1 MDNKKKYIIGIVL
14 FIFLGLMVFTFANPS
29 RNNESGKDNN
39 NGGKTNV
46 EEKDN
51 NKNNQTNN
59 GTNNGNNVVNN
70 QNQVNNQIQ
79 NNDNSY
85 DLALEAVKNAED
97 KIDDES
103 YDNAKD
109 LVDKVTNDNQK
120 NELQERLDKVKDM
133 IDAKKLVEE
142 LEKKVNT
149 ALDKDEMDNAR
160 DFRKTEEIVSKVSNV
175 TNEELK
181 KELEDKLEELAK
193 LLDDV
198 TSPVINIENGAI
210 LSSGTNIEVEDENE
224 FSMKLIKNGG
234 AEEEIENGQAVG
246 EGTYTLKVVDKA
258 FNETVIEFIV
268 DLTAPKFNIASGTH
282 STEDINIEIDDLTLD
297 YVEIYNQDKKTK
309 ELVQKNNF
317 VLTDEGTY
325 RLTAYD
331 KAGHKTTVW
340 VAIDKTSPVI
350 TGVENGK
357 YYRTDVTATITDK
370 FLVKV
375 LVNDIEQTGFIT
387 TGTNNEGREL
397 VLNFKEEGTYTIVAM
412 DKVGNETTVTFT
424 IDKTKPVIT
433 GVEDGKYYNTDVTPV
448 ISDVNFKNAT
458 LKRNGTHI
466 KSYKPGDVITEEGTY
481 TLVATD
487 LAMNKTKLITFVIDK
502 TAPKAVSTTYNP
514 TTPTNGSVEVTIRVN
529 EKILPVEGWTLSEDG
544 MAISRV
550 FEENVNGNVTIS
562 DLAGN
567 KVVRYYSI
575 KNIDKEPPK
584 PVSTTYNPTTPT
596 NGSVEVTI
604 RVNEKLLPVE
614 GWTLSEDGMAISRV
628 FEENVNGNVTISDLA
643 GNKVVRYY
651 SIKNIDKEPPKP
663 VSTTY
668 NPTTPTNG
676 SVEVTIRVNEK
687 LLPVEGWTL
696 SEDGMAISRVFEEN
710 VNGNVTISDLAGNEV
725 VRYYSIKNIDKNA
738 PVVELFDDRE
748 TSLESSAYSIKNV
761 KAVITD
767 ENEYTAILTNQN
779 NEEVEYVSGTMITK
793 RGNYTLTVTDK
804 AGNVTTVTFAI
815 DKDYPLVYLNGT
827 KYEKVNNNIVYFNR
841 ENGTVTISVKD
852 LNLNVVTLT
861 KDNNEITFTE
871 GMTVTEDGTYVITAT
886 DKANNTTKVTFVLDT
901 TAPVVELFDDR
912 GTSLENGAYSIKNV
926 KAVITEANEYTAIL
940 TNQNNEEIEYVSGT
954 MITKRGNYTL
964 TVTDKAG
971 NVTTVTFAI
980 DKDYPLVY
988 LNDTKYEKVNNNIV
1002 YFNRKNGTVILSVK
1016 DLNLNTVTL
1025 TKNNNEITFTEGM
1038 TITEEGTYVITAT
1051 DKANNIT
1058 KVTFI
1063 IDKTAPIFK
1072 PEKWGYTLEADKNA
1086 TFTCPT
1092 DMTQYAK
1099 DELSGLSKVVLDEW
1113 YAKNRSI
1120 PDQTKP
1126 GKFVCRYFSYDK
1138 AGNMVSNDIH
1148 YTVVDT
1154 TAPVITLNGE
1164 KNINLVS
1171 GVDTYTE
1178 EYATVTDNV
1187 DETITNLAPA
1197 YINYYTLDGTFL
1209 GRVSS
1214 VDTNNEGRYNLVYY
1228 TKDATGNEALKV
1240 TRLVYVRL
1248 QEDSNKV
1255 SIQTAEDLLK
1265 ISQNPEAYKGK
1276 LIVLTN
1282 DINLKGINWTPIN
1295 AWSGVLDGTVIDGQ
1309 GHSIK
1314 NMTVNDETL
1323 SAAGFI
1329 SYNASSVTIKNLV
1342 FDNAFVKTKKANQTY
1357 AGVVMGKNYVKT
1369 TFENITVKNSRVE
1382 NNWQSG
1388 GILGF
1393 AETNAQTFKN
1403 CTVENTFVG
1412 GENATSGSLFG
1423 LGDVDVNVI
1432 NCVAKNVDLYT
1443 DGLTWNSTQ
1452 KKENIFWVGHLYSK
1466 TLAVTSSTEENVNIV
1481 K

>member
-1 MDNKKKYIIGIVL
+1 MDNKKKYIIAIVL
-14 FIFLGLMVFTFANPS
+14 FIFLGLTIFTFANPS
-29 RNNESGKDNN
+29 RNEEKNGDGKTDIEDKNNQDNIIDNGNNQNNGQDDNN
-39 NGGKTNV
+39 N
-46 EEKDN
+46 N
-51 NKNNQTNN
+51 NNNNN
-59 GTNNGNNVVNN
+59 NNPANNLV
-70 QNQVNNQIQ
+70 QVI
-79 NNDNSY
+79 DNSY
-85 DLALEAVKNAED
+85 NLALEAVKNAED
-97 KIDDES
+97 KLDDES
-103 YDNAKD
+103 YENALD
-109 LVDKVTNDNQK
+109 LVNKVTNENQK
-120 NELQERLDKVKDM
+120 NELQERLDAVKDM

-160 DFRKTEEIVSKVSNV
+160 DFRETEEIVSKVSNV
-175 TNEELK
+175 INEELK

-198 TSPVINIENGAI
+198 NSPVINIENGAI
-210 LSSGTNIEVEDENE
+210 LSSETSIEVEDENE
-224 FSMKLIKNGG
+224 FSMKLTKDGG
-234 AEEEIENGQAVG
+234 AEEEIENGQTVG

-258 FNETVIEFIV
+258 FNETVIEFII

-282 STEDINIEIDDLTLD
+282 STEDINVEIDDITLD

-309 ELVQKNNF
+309 ELVQDKNF
-317 VLTDEGTY
+317 VLTEEGTY

-375 LVNDIEQTGFIT
+375 LVNDIEQTGIIT

-397 VLNFKEEGTYTIVAM
+397 VLNFKEEGTYTIVAV

-502 TAPKAVSTTYNP
+502 TAPK
-514 TTPTNGSVEVTIRVN
+514 
-529 EKILPVEGWTLSEDG
+529 
-544 MAISRV
+544 
-550 FEENVNGNVTIS
+550 
-562 DLAGN
+562 
-567 KVVRYYSI
+567 
-575 KNIDKEPPK
+575 
-584 PVSTTYNPTTPT
+584 
-596 NGSVEVTI
+596 
-604 RVNEKLLPVE
+604 
-614 GWTLSEDGMAISRV
+614 
-628 FEENVNGNVTISDLA
+628 
-643 GNKVVRYY
+643 
-651 SIKNIDKEPPKP
+651 P

-738 PVVELFDDRE
+738 PVVELFDDKG
-748 TSLESSAYSIKNV
+748 TSLADGAYTVKNV

-815 DKDYPLVYLNGT
+815 DKDYPLVYLNDT

-841 ENGTVTISVKD
+841 E
-852 LNLNVVTLT
+852 
-861 KDNNEITFTE
+861 
-871 GMTVTEDGTYVITAT
+871 
-886 DKANNTTKVTFVLDT
+886 
-901 TAPVVELFDDR
+901 
-912 GTSLENGAYSIKNV
+912 
-926 KAVITEANEYTAIL
+926 
-940 TNQNNEEIEYVSGT
+940 
-954 MITKRGNYTL
+954 
-964 TVTDKAG
+964 
-971 NVTTVTFAI
+971 
-980 DKDYPLVY
+980 
-988 LNDTKYEKVNNNIV
+988 
-1002 YFNRKNGTVILSVK
+1002 NGTVILSVK

-1092 DMTQYAK
+1092 DMAQYVK

-1113 YAKNRSI
+1113 YAKNGSI

-1214 VDTNNEGRYNLVYY
+1214 VDTNNEGRYNLVYF
-1228 TKDATGNEALKV
+1228 TKDAAGNEATKV

-1295 AWSGVLDGTVIDGQ
+1295 AWNGVLNGTVIDGQ

-1323 SAAGFI
+1323 NAAGFI

-1452 KKENIFWVGHLYSK
+1452 KKENTFWVGHLYSK
-1466 TLAVTSSTEENVNIV
+1466 TLVVTSSTEENINIV

>member
-1 MDNKKKYIIGIVL
+1 MDNKKKYIIAIVL
-14 FIFLGLMVFTFANPS
+14 FIFLGLTVFTFANPS
-29 RNNESGKDNN
+29 RNEEKNGDGKTNIEDKNNQDNIIDNGNNQNNGQDDNN
-39 NGGKTNV
+39 NNNNNN
-46 EEKDN
+46 N
-51 NKNNQTNN
+51 NKNNNPANN
-59 GTNNGNNVVNN
+59 LV
-70 QNQVNNQIQ
+70 QVI
-79 NNDNSY
+79 DNSY
-85 DLALEAVKNAED
+85 NLALEAVKNAED
-97 KIDDES
+97 KLDDES
-103 YDNAKD
+103 YDNALD
-109 LVDKVTNDNQK
+109 LVNKVTNENQK
-120 NELQERLDKVKDM
+120 NELQERLDAVKDM
-133 IDAKKLVEE
+133 INAKKLVEE

-160 DFRKTEEIVSKVSNV
+160 DFRETEEIVSKVSNV
-175 TNEELK
+175 INEELK

-198 TSPVINIENGAI
+198 NSPVINVENGAI
-210 LSSGTNIEVEDENE
+210 LSSETSIEVEDENE
-224 FSMKLIKNGG
+224 FSMKLTKDGG
-234 AEEEIENGQAVG
+234 AEEEIENGQTVG

-258 FNETVIEFIV
+258 FNETVIEFII

-282 STEDINIEIDDLTLD
+282 STEDINVEIDDITLD

-309 ELVQKNNF
+309 ELVQDKNF
-317 VLTDEGTY
+317 VLTEEGTY

-375 LVNDIEQTGFIT
+375 LVNDIEQTGIIT

-397 VLNFKEEGTYTIVAM
+397 VLNFKEEGTYTIVAV

-458 LKRNGTHI
+458 LKRNGAHI

-502 TAPKAVSTTYNP
+502 TA
-514 TTPTNGSVEVTIRVN
+514 
-529 EKILPVEGWTLSEDG
+529 
-544 MAISRV
+544 
-550 FEENVNGNVTIS
+550 
-562 DLAGN
+562 
-567 KVVRYYSI
+567 
-575 KNIDKEPPK
+575 PK

-687 LLPVEGWTL
+687 ILPVEGWIL

-738 PVVELFDDRE
+738 PVVELFDDKG
-748 TSLESSAYSIKNV
+748 TSLADGAYTVKNV

-804 AGNVTTVTFAI
+804 AENVTTVTFAI

-827 KYEKVNNNIVYFNR
+827 KYEKVNNNIIYFNK
-841 ENGTVTISVKD
+841 ETGTVTISVKD

-861 KDNNEITFTE
+861 KDNNEVTFTE
-871 GMTVTEDGTYVITAT
+871 GMTITEDGTYVITAT

-940 TNQNNEEIEYVSGT
+940 TNQNNEEVEYVSGT

-971 NVTTVTFAI
+971 NVTIVTFAI

-988 LNDTKYEKVNNNIV
+988 LNDTKYEKVNNNNIV
-1002 YFNRKNGTVILSVK
+1002 YFNRENGTVILSVK

-1092 DMTQYAK
+1092 DMAQYVK

-1113 YAKNRSI
+1113 YAKNGSI

-1214 VDTNNEGRYNLVYY
+1214 VDTNNEGRYNLVYF
-1228 TKDATGNEALKV
+1228 TKDAAGNEASKV

-1282 DINLKGINWTPIN
+1282 DIDLKGINWTPIN
-1295 AWSGVLDGTVIDGQ
+1295 AWNGVLNGTVIDGQ

-1323 SAAGFI
+1323 NAAGFI

-1452 KKENIFWVGHLYSK
+1452 KEKNVFWVGHLYSK
-1466 TLAVTSSTEENVNIV
+1466 TLVVTSSTEENVNVV

>member
-1 MDNKKKYIIGIVL
+1 MDNKKKYIIAIVL
-14 FIFLGLMVFTFANPS
+14 FIFLGLTIFTFANPS
-29 RNNESGKDNN
+29 RNEEKNGDGKTDIEDKNNQDNIIDNGNNQNNGQDDNN
-39 NGGKTNV
+39 N
-46 EEKDN
+46 N
-51 NKNNQTNN
+51 NNNNN
-59 GTNNGNNVVNN
+59 NNPANNLV
-70 QNQVNNQIQ
+70 QVI
-79 NNDNSY
+79 DNSY
-85 DLALEAVKNAED
+85 NLALEAVKNAED
-97 KIDDES
+97 KLDDES
-103 YDNAKD
+103 YENALD
-109 LVDKVTNDNQK
+109 LVNKVTNENQK
-120 NELQERLDKVKDM
+120 NELQERLDAVKDM

-160 DFRKTEEIVSKVSNV
+160 DFRETEEIVSKVSNV
-175 TNEELK
+175 INEELK

-198 TSPVINIENGAI
+198 NSPVINIENGAI
-210 LSSGTNIEVEDENE
+210 LSSETSIEVEDENE
-224 FSMKLIKNGG
+224 FSMKLTKDGG
-234 AEEEIENGQAVG
+234 AEEEIENGQTVG

-258 FNETVIEFIV
+258 FNETVIEFII

-282 STEDINIEIDDLTLD
+282 STEDINVEIDDITLD

-309 ELVQKNNF
+309 ELVQDKNF
-317 VLTDEGTY
+317 VLTEEGTY

-375 LVNDIEQTGFIT
+375 LVNDIEQTGIIT

-397 VLNFKEEGTYTIVAM
+397 VLNFKEEGTYTIVAV

-502 TAPKAVSTTYNP
+502 TA
-514 TTPTNGSVEVTIRVN
+514 
-529 EKILPVEGWTLSEDG
+529 
-544 MAISRV
+544 
-550 FEENVNGNVTIS
+550 
-562 DLAGN
+562 
-567 KVVRYYSI
+567 
-575 KNIDKEPPK
+575 PK

-738 PVVELFDDRE
+738 PVVELFDDKG
-748 TSLESSAYSIKNV
+748 TSLADGAYTVKNV

-815 DKDYPLVYLNGT
+815 DKDYPLVYLNDT

-841 ENGTVTISVKD
+841 E
-852 LNLNVVTLT
+852 
-861 KDNNEITFTE
+861 
-871 GMTVTEDGTYVITAT
+871 
-886 DKANNTTKVTFVLDT
+886 
-901 TAPVVELFDDR
+901 
-912 GTSLENGAYSIKNV
+912 
-926 KAVITEANEYTAIL
+926 
-940 TNQNNEEIEYVSGT
+940 
-954 MITKRGNYTL
+954 
-964 TVTDKAG
+964 
-971 NVTTVTFAI
+971 
-980 DKDYPLVY
+980 
-988 LNDTKYEKVNNNIV
+988 
-1002 YFNRKNGTVILSVK
+1002 NGTVILSVK

-1092 DMTQYAK
+1092 DMAQYVK

-1113 YAKNRSI
+1113 YAKNGSI

-1214 VDTNNEGRYNLVYY
+1214 VDTNNEGRYNLVYF
-1228 TKDATGNEALKV
+1228 TKDAAGNEATKV

-1295 AWSGVLDGTVIDGQ
+1295 AWNGVLNGTVIDGQ

-1323 SAAGFI
+1323 NAAGFI

-1452 KKENIFWVGHLYSK
+1452 KKENTFWVGHLYSK
-1466 TLAVTSSTEENVNIV
+1466 TLVVTSSTEENINIV

>member
-375 LVNDIEQTGFIT
+375 LVNDIEQTGIIT

-397 VLNFKEEGTYTIVAM
+397 VLNFKEERTYTIVAM

-584 PVSTTYNPTTPT
+584 AVSTTYNPTTPT

-604 RVNEKLLPVE
+604 RVNEKILPVE

-651 SIKNIDKEPPKP
+651 SIKNIDK
-663 VSTTY
+663 
-668 NPTTPTNG
+668 
-676 SVEVTIRVNEK
+676 
-687 LLPVEGWTL
+687 
-696 SEDGMAISRVFEEN
+696 
-710 VNGNVTISDLAGNEV
+710 
-725 VRYYSIKNIDKNA
+725 NA
-738 PVVELFDDRE
+738 PVVELFDDKGTSLENGAYTVKNVKAVITDENEYTAVLTNQNNEEVEYVSGTMITKRGNYTLTVTDKAGNVTTVTFAIDKDYPLVYLNDTKYE
-748 TSLESSAYSIKNV
+748 KVNNNIAYFNRKNGTVTLSVKDLNLNVVTLTKDNNEITFTEGMTVTEDGIYVITAIDKANNTTKVTFVLDTTAPVVELFDDRGTSLESGAYSIKNV

-815 DKDYPLVYLNGT
+815 DKDYPLVYLN
-827 KYEKVNNNIVYFNR
+827 
-841 ENGTVTISVKD
+841 
-852 LNLNVVTLT
+852 
-861 KDNNEITFTE
+861 
-871 GMTVTEDGTYVITAT
+871 
-886 DKANNTTKVTFVLDT
+886 
-901 TAPVVELFDDR
+901 
-912 GTSLENGAYSIKNV
+912 
-926 KAVITEANEYTAIL
+926 
-940 TNQNNEEIEYVSGT
+940 
-954 MITKRGNYTL
+954 
-964 TVTDKAG
+964 
-971 NVTTVTFAI
+971 
-980 DKDYPLVY
+980 
-988 LNDTKYEKVNNNIV
+988 DTKYEKVNNNIA
-1002 YFNRKNGTVILSVK
+1002 YFNRKNGTVTLSVK

-1025 TKNNNEITFTEGM
+1025 TKNNNEVTFTEGM
-1038 TITEEGTYVITAT
+1038 TVTEEGTYVITAV
-1051 DKANNIT
+1051 DKANNTT

-1092 DMTQYAK
+1092 DMAQYVK

-1113 YAKNRSI
+1113 YAKNGSI

-1214 VDTNNEGRYNLVYY
+1214 VDTNNEGRYNLVYF
-1228 TKDATGNEALKV
+1228 TKDAAGNEALKV

-1323 SAAGFI
+1323 NAAGFI

-1393 AETNAQTFKN
+1393 AETNAQTFKD

-1423 LGDVDVNVI
+1423 LGMVRVNVI
-1432 NCVAKNVDLYT
+1432 NCVAKDVDLYT

-1452 KKENIFWVGHLYSK
+1452 KKENVFWVGDLYSN
-1466 TLAVTSSTEENVNIV
+1466 TLTVTSSTEENVNVV

>member
-1 MDNKKKYIIGIVL
+1 MDNKKKYIIAIVL
-14 FIFLGLMVFTFANPS
+14 FIFLGLTIFTFANPS
-29 RNNESGKDNN
+29 RNEEKNGDGKTDIEDKNNQDNIIDNGNNQNNGQDDNN
-39 NGGKTNV
+39 N
-46 EEKDN
+46 N
-51 NKNNQTNN
+51 NNNNN
-59 GTNNGNNVVNN
+59 NNPANNLV
-70 QNQVNNQIQ
+70 QVI
-79 NNDNSY
+79 DNSY
-85 DLALEAVKNAED
+85 NLALEAVKNAED
-97 KIDDES
+97 KLDDES
-103 YDNAKD
+103 YENALD
-109 LVDKVTNDNQK
+109 LVNKVTNENQK
-120 NELQERLDKVKDM
+120 NELQERLDAVKDM

-160 DFRKTEEIVSKVSNV
+160 DFRETEEIVSKVSNV
-175 TNEELK
+175 INEELK

-198 TSPVINIENGAI
+198 NSPVINIENGAI
-210 LSSGTNIEVEDENE
+210 LSSETSIEVEDENE
-224 FSMKLIKNGG
+224 FSMKLTKDGG
-234 AEEEIENGQAVG
+234 AEEEIENGQTVG

-258 FNETVIEFIV
+258 FNETVIEFII

-282 STEDINIEIDDLTLD
+282 STEDINVEIDDITLD

-309 ELVQKNNF
+309 ELVQDKNF
-317 VLTDEGTY
+317 VLTEEGTY

-375 LVNDIEQTGFIT
+375 LVNDIEQTGIIT

-397 VLNFKEEGTYTIVAM
+397 VLNFKEEGTYTIVAV

-502 TAPKAVSTTYNP
+502 TAPKPVSTTYNP

-529 EKILPVEGWTLSEDG
+529 EKLLPVEGWTLSEDG

-738 PVVELFDDRE
+738 PVVELFDDKG
-748 TSLESSAYSIKNV
+748 TSLADGAYTVKNV

-815 DKDYPLVYLNGT
+815 DKDYPLVYLNDT

-841 ENGTVTISVKD
+841 E
-852 LNLNVVTLT
+852 
-861 KDNNEITFTE
+861 
-871 GMTVTEDGTYVITAT
+871 
-886 DKANNTTKVTFVLDT
+886 
-901 TAPVVELFDDR
+901 
-912 GTSLENGAYSIKNV
+912 
-926 KAVITEANEYTAIL
+926 
-940 TNQNNEEIEYVSGT
+940 
-954 MITKRGNYTL
+954 
-964 TVTDKAG
+964 
-971 NVTTVTFAI
+971 
-980 DKDYPLVY
+980 
-988 LNDTKYEKVNNNIV
+988 
-1002 YFNRKNGTVILSVK
+1002 NGTVILSVK

-1092 DMTQYAK
+1092 DMAQYVK

-1113 YAKNRSI
+1113 YAKNGSI

-1214 VDTNNEGRYNLVYY
+1214 VDTNNEGRYNLVYF
-1228 TKDATGNEALKV
+1228 TKDAAGNEATKV

-1295 AWSGVLDGTVIDGQ
+1295 AWNGVLNGTVIDGQ

-1323 SAAGFI
+1323 NAAGFI

-1452 KKENIFWVGHLYSK
+1452 KKENTFWVGHLYSK
-1466 TLAVTSSTEENVNIV
+1466 TLVVTSSTEENINIV

>member
-1 MDNKKKYIIGIVL
+1 
-14 FIFLGLMVFTFANPS
+14 
-29 RNNESGKDNN
+29 
-39 NGGKTNV
+39 
-46 EEKDN
+46 
-51 NKNNQTNN
+51 
-59 GTNNGNNVVNN
+59 
-70 QNQVNNQIQ
+70 
-79 NNDNSY
+79 
-85 DLALEAVKNAED
+85 
-97 KIDDES
+97 
-103 YDNAKD
+103 
-109 LVDKVTNDNQK
+109 
-120 NELQERLDKVKDM
+120 
-133 IDAKKLVEE
+133 
-142 LEKKVNT
+142 
-149 ALDKDEMDNAR
+149 
-160 DFRKTEEIVSKVSNV
+160 
-175 TNEELK
+175 
-181 KELEDKLEELAK
+181 
-193 LLDDV
+193 
-198 TSPVINIENGAI
+198 
-210 LSSGTNIEVEDENE
+210 
-224 FSMKLIKNGG
+224 
-234 AEEEIENGQAVG
+234 
-246 EGTYTLKVVDKA
+246 
-258 FNETVIEFIV
+258 
-268 DLTAPKFNIASGTH
+268 
-282 STEDINIEIDDLTLD
+282 
-297 YVEIYNQDKKTK
+297 
-309 ELVQKNNF
+309 
-317 VLTDEGTY
+317 
-325 RLTAYD
+325 
-331 KAGHKTTVW
+331 
-340 VAIDKTSPVI
+340 
-350 TGVENGK
+350 
-357 YYRTDVTATITDK
+357 
-370 FLVKV
+370 
-375 LVNDIEQTGFIT
+375 
-387 TGTNNEGREL
+387 
-397 VLNFKEEGTYTIVAM
+397 
-412 DKVGNETTVTFT
+412 
-424 IDKTKPVIT
+424 
-433 GVEDGKYYNTDVTPV
+433 
-448 ISDVNFKNAT
+448 
-458 LKRNGTHI
+458 
-466 KSYKPGDVITEEGTY
+466 
-481 TLVATD
+481 
-487 LAMNKTKLITFVIDK
+487 
-502 TAPKAVSTTYNP
+502 
-514 TTPTNGSVEVTIRVN
+514 
-529 EKILPVEGWTLSEDG
+529 

-604 RVNEKLLPVE
+604 RVNEKILPVE
-614 GWTLSEDGMAISRV
+614 GWI
-628 FEENVNGNVTISDLA
+628 
-643 GNKVVRYY
+643 
-651 SIKNIDKEPPKP
+651 
-663 VSTTY
+663 
-668 NPTTPTNG
+668 
-676 SVEVTIRVNEK
+676 
-687 LLPVEGWTL
+687 L

-738 PVVELFDDRE
+738 PVVELFDDKG
-748 TSLESSAYSIKNV
+748 TSLADGAYTVKNV

-804 AGNVTTVTFAI
+804 AGNVT
-815 DKDYPLVYLNGT
+815 
-827 KYEKVNNNIVYFNR
+827 
-841 ENGTVTISVKD
+841 S
-852 LNLNVVTLT
+852 
-861 KDNNEITFTE
+861 
-871 GMTVTEDGTYVITAT
+871 
-886 DKANNTTKVTFVLDT
+886 
-901 TAPVVELFDDR
+901 
-912 GTSLENGAYSIKNV
+912 
-926 KAVITEANEYTAIL
+926 
-940 TNQNNEEIEYVSGT
+940 
-954 MITKRGNYTL
+954 
-964 TVTDKAG
+964 
-971 NVTTVTFAI
+971 VTFAI

-1002 YFNRKNGTVILSVK
+1002 YFNRENGTVILSVK

-1092 DMTQYAK
+1092 DMAQYVK

-1214 VDTNNEGRYNLVYY
+1214 VDTNNEGRYNLVYF
-1228 TKDATGNEALKV
+1228 TKDAAGNEALKV

-1295 AWSGVLDGTVIDGQ
+1295 AWNGVLNGTVIDGQ

-1323 SAAGFI
+1323 NAAGFI

-1432 NCVAKNVDLYT
+1432 NCVAKDVDLYT
-1443 DGLTWNSTQ
+1443 DGLTWPSTQ
-1452 KKENIFWVGHLYSK
+1452 KKENTFWVGHLYSK
-1466 TLAVTSSTEENVNIV
+1466 TLVVTSSTEENINIV

>member
-46 EEKDN
+46 EEKDD

-59 GTNNGNNVVNN
+59 ETNNGNNVVNN

-85 DLALEAVKNAED
+85 DLALKAVENAED

-160 DFRKTEEIVSKVSNV
+160 DFRKTEEIVSKVSSV

-210 LSSGTNIEVEDENE
+210 LSSETNIEVEDENE
-224 FSMKLIKNGG
+224 FSMKLTKNGG

-309 ELVQKNNF
+309 ELVQKNSF
-317 VLTDEGTY
+317 VLTEEGTY

-375 LVNDIEQTGFIT
+375 LVNDIEQTGIIT

-397 VLNFKEEGTYTIVAM
+397 TINFKEEGVYTIVAI

-529 EKILPVEGWTLSEDG
+529 EK
-544 MAISRV
+544 
-550 FEENVNGNVTIS
+550 
-562 DLAGN
+562 
-567 KVVRYYSI
+567 
-575 KNIDKEPPK
+575 
-584 PVSTTYNPTTPT
+584 
-596 NGSVEVTI
+596 
-604 RVNEKLLPVE
+604 LLPVE

-651 SIKNIDKEPPKP
+651 SIKNIDKEPPKA

-687 LLPVEGWTL
+687 ILPVEGWTL

-738 PVVELFDDRE
+738 PVVELFDDKG
-748 TSLESSAYSIKNV
+748 TSLADGAYTVKNV

-767 ENEYTAILTNQN
+767 ENEYTAVLTNQN

-886 DKANNTTKVTFVLDT
+886 DKANNTTKVTLVLDT

-912 GTSLENGAYSIKNV
+912 GTSLESGAYSIKNV

-940 TNQNNEEIEYVSGT
+940 TNQNNEEVEYVSGT

-1002 YFNRKNGTVILSVK
+1002 YFNRKNGTVTISVK
-1016 DLNLNTVTL
+1016 DLNLNVVTL
-1025 TKNNNEITFTEGM
+1025 TKDNNEITFTEGM

-1051 DKANNIT
+1051 DKANNTT

-1063 IDKTAPIFK
+1063 IDKTAPTFK

-1092 DMTQYAK
+1092 DMAQYAK
-1099 DELSGLSKVVLDEW
+1099 DELSGLAKVVLDEW
-1113 YAKNRSI
+1113 YAKNGSI

-1214 VDTNNEGRYNLVYY
+1214 VDTNNEGRYNLVYF
-1228 TKDATGNEALKV
+1228 TKDAAGNEATKV

-1323 SAAGFI
+1323 AAAGFI

-1423 LGDVDVNVI
+1423 LGMVKVNVI
-1432 NCVAKNVDLYT
+1432 NCVAKDVDLYT

-1452 KKENIFWVGHLYSK
+1452 KKENVFWVGDLYSNAL
-1466 TLAVTSSTEENVNIV
+1466 TVTSSTEENVNVV